1 MKYMKLKKLFAFAV
15 VLSFALPQ
23 MSVLAK
29 AATTTKASTVIVS
42 ASVTYANWD
51 ANKAY
56 VSGDTVNYEG
66 KNYKAKWWTIC
77 KCYNTK

>member
-29 AATTTKASTVIVS
+29 AATTKASTVIVS
-42 ASVTYANWD
+42 ASVTYANLD

-56 VSGDTVNYEG
+56 VSGDNVNYEG
-66 KNYKAKWWTIC
+66 KSYKAKWWTIC

>member
-1 MKYMKLKKLFAFAV
+1 MKYMKLKKLFALAV
-15 VLSFALPQ
+15 VFSFALPQ
-23 MSVLAK
+23 MPILAK
-29 AATTTKASTVIVS
+29 AATTEASTVIVS
-42 ASVTYANWD
+42 ASVDYANWD

-56 VSGDTVNYEG
+56 VSGDTVTYEG

>member
-1 MKYMKLKKLFAFAV
+1 MKYMKLKKLFAFAL

-29 AATTTKASTVIVS
+29 SSTTKASTVIVS
-42 ASVTYANWD
+42 VSVTYANWD
-51 ANKAY
+51 VNKAY